1 LAGVVINMLL
11 GDNGIVTQARWS
23 KFVTEMSEI
32 AEKVKLE
39 ANRKAAEIYTTN
51 TDEVLATLFEEK
63 YSQSDVSDT
72 LKREVEF
79 LGGDTSNLY
88 KVKLDDVEE
97 NTYLYEPTIKVVFKI
112 EGIKIYG
119 TTIHSVEYRNQNSN
133 ISADETVTTTAVV
146 DMVPNYT
153 NGYYEPNLDGFD
165 SRYTYIIYYNTK
177 DFSDTKE
184 ITAEEYL
191 NLGRP
196 QALDDDKNP
205 QTIENG
211 KYVFYNYIDVTS
223 SGNSANTSIW
233 GNVKTYANGQ
243 EAWWVWIPR
252 YSYDTSKTNSN
263 TGFTIKFTT
272 VENKILDLEGNEL
285 GTVGDGDYANYI
297 SHSGFTEKYT
307 DEDGNTKIAKE
318 LTGLW
323 MSKYEPSVTTSFESE
338 KETVCYAPNL
348 EGYDVNNTYIVTY
361 DKDGSAVKNK
371 YLLADILNAG
381 YTTTDAG
388 SLISGTVNTSKIP
401 SDEVWYD
408 YANQIWGNIVTTA
421 NGQEAWWVWIP
432 RYEYSIEGESTG
444 FSVVFVDTSDEPFES
459 FDDPLDTYTVHPGFN
474 ITEDDGTVTKLKGIW
489 MSKYEPS
496 TTTTSTEATS
506 EIKCYAPNLEGFNIN
521 NTYIVTY
528 DKDGSAVKNKYLL
541 KDMLKSG
548 YTLNEDGESLKSGEV
563 DLSKIPDDEVWYDYG
578 NQIWGNVMTNANNL
592 EAWWVWIP
600 RYSYCLES
608 SSTGFAIMFVDT
620 DDKPLNRQE
629 DDPLNMFTIHP
640 GFNVT
645 ETDGTV
651 TKLKGIWMSKYEPS
665 GNPSS
670 TDLNTPEIK

>member
-371 YLLADILNAG
+371 YLL
-381 YTTTDAG
+381 
-388 SLISGTVNTSKIP
+388 
-401 SDEVWYD
+401 
-408 YANQIWGNIVTTA
+408 
-421 NGQEAWWVWIP
+421 
-432 RYEYSIEGESTG
+432 
-444 FSVVFVDTSDEPFES
+444 
-459 FDDPLDTYTVHPGFN
+459 
-474 ITEDDGTVTKLKGIW
+474 
-489 MSKYEPS
+489 
-496 TTTTSTEATS
+496 
-506 EIKCYAPNLEGFNIN
+506 
-521 NTYIVTY
+521 
-528 DKDGSAVKNKYLL
+528 

-665 GNPSS
+665 GDPSS
-670 TDLNTPEIK
+670 TDLNTPEIN